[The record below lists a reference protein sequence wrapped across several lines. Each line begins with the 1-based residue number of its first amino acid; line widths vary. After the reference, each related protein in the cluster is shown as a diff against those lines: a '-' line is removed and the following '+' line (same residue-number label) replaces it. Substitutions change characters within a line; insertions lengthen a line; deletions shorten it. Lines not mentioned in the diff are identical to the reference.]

1 MLTNHLIKLGFSQG
15 EAKVYIALLNG
26 GDLTAT
32 ELASKTNLGR
42 TNIYNYAKSLQ
53 ERGLIADYERNNKV
67 FFKASDPRELY
78 TLLDVQKK
86 ELNNL
91 SLEHLNLLPRFN
103 KIYRQQSKS
112 PIMHLY
118 LGKKD
123 WKILM
128 KEVYLDQESREIFV
142 LVPDLDD
149 YSPVPPVY
157 QNALFNNKVLT
168 NLITNKVSNIENF
181 YKKDPKKNRKTIQ
194 IDKNIFPIT
203 VHTIVAKNSIY
214 YGDFSQNDLQVN
226 SVEDKYISRIFYSFL
241 SFLTKSQYQSNP
253 AN

>member
-1 MLTNHLIKLGFSQG
+1 MLTNHLVKLGFSQG

-32 ELASKTNLGR
+32 ELAAKTNLGR

-86 ELNNL
+86 EINNL

-103 KIYRQQSKS
+103 KIYRQQNKS
-112 PIMHLY
+112 PLTHLY

-123 WKILM
+123 WKKLM
-128 KEVYLDQESREIFV
+128 KEVYLDQESKEIFL

-149 YSPVPPVY
+149 YSPLPPVY
-157 QNALFNNKVLT
+157 QSALFNNKVLT
-168 NLITNKVSNIENF
+168 YLITNKASNIETF
-181 YKKDPKKNRKTIQ
+181 IKKDMKKNRKTIQ
-194 IDKNIFPIT
+194 IDKNILPISVDT
-203 VHTIVAKNSIY
+203 VVAKNSIY
-214 YGDFSQNDLQVN
+214 YGNFSQNDLQVN
-226 SVEDKYISRIFYSFL
+226 SVEDKYISKIFHSFL
-241 SFLTKSQYQSNP
+241 IFLTKSQYQ
-253 AN
+253 